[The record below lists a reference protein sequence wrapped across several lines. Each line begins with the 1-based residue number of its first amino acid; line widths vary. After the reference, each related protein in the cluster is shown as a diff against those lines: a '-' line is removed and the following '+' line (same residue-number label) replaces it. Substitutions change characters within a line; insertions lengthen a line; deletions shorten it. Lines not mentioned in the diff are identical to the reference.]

1 MLNSELV
8 LNLFRHYVESGG
20 ANQAL
25 SLCFS
30 SVKGVHSKF
39 FFCALVWNRI
49 QHHLSCWSWVWP
61 SSTCAMLPAPFLG
74 SLAAKKPTS
83 RMWPFEEGRRGAMWL
98 WLHVNMFSSGMF
110 EKERRWGSSVI
121 IAMRQLISRYTS
133 LQILSVLIFIL
144 VISVCVG
151 PDPAGSETWGDL
163 SLPFTWWSSY
173 CRGLRRWCSKN
184 LQPAERW
191 EQRLLQR
198 PQVCSQRHTLWC
210 TRGETCY
217 WLKGECGR
225 LFLGFVKCW
234 RVSKLNIKVTTV
246 TRK

>member
-8 LNLFRHYVESGG
+8 LNVFRHYVESGG

-30 SVKGVHSKF
+30 SVKDVHSKF
-39 FFCALVWNRI
+39 FSCALVWNRI

-133 LQILSVLIFIL
+133 DFICSYLYSCHICVCRSWSCRVRNMRWPFSALHLMEFIL
-144 VISVCVG
+144 
-151 PDPAGSETWGDL
+151 PW
-163 SLPFTWWSSY
+163 
-173 CRGLRRWCSKN
+173 
-184 LQPAERW
+184 
-191 EQRLLQR
+191 
-198 PQVCSQRHTLWC
+198 
-210 TRGETCY
+210 
-217 WLKGECGR
+217 
-225 LFLGFVKCW
+225 
-234 RVSKLNIKVTTV
+234 VTKMV
-246 TRK
+246 Q